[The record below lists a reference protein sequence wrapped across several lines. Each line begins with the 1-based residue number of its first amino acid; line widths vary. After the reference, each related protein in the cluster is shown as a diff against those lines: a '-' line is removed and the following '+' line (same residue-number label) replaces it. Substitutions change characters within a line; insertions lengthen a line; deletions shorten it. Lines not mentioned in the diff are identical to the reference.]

1 MHKEVKTMKTVL
13 TIAGSDCGGAGGIQ
27 ADIKTITAH
36 KLYATSVI
44 TSMTAQNTTG
54 VYDIQE
60 STPKFLGRQIDCVFQ
75 DIYPDAV
82 KIGMV
87 SSEELIEVIACK
99 MEEYQVKNLILD
111 TNIVSNSGRALIG
124 SKAERIILRK
134 LFPMASLILPSI
146 PEAETI
152 SGISID
158 SIEDMGAAAGIISQK
173 YGVRGIFFREGHRI
187 TEKGDMLFENGKITW
202 IEGGYKESAKSM
214 GKGCA
219 LSAAVACNLAK
230 GDILAESVRKAKQ
243 YAKMAAENSLELGK
257 GKNPINHFFERT
269 ETV

>member
-1 MHKEVKTMKTVL
+1 MKTVL

-36 KLYATSVI
+36 RLYATSVI

-87 SSEELIEVIACK
+87 SNEELIEVIARK
-99 MEEYQVKNLILD
+99 LKEYHVKNLVLD
-111 TNIVSNSGRALIG
+111 TNIVSNGGRALIG
-124 SKAERIILRK
+124 SKAERIILMQ
-134 LFPMASLILPSI
+134 LFPMASLILPSTS
-146 PEAETI
+146 EAETI

-158 SIEDMGAAAGIISQK
+158 GIEDMGAAAGIISQK
-173 YGVRGIFFREGHRI
+173 YGIKGIFFREGHRI
-187 TEKGDMLFENGKITW
+187 TEKGDMLFENGRISW
-202 IEGGYKESAKSM
+202 IEGCYKDSSKSI

-230 GDILAESVRKAKQ
+230 GETLKESVRKAKQ
-243 YAKMAAENSLELGK
+243 YTKMVSENSLELGS
-257 GKNPINHFFERT
+257 GRNPVNHFVEMT
-269 ETV
+269 EII

>member
-1 MHKEVKTMKTVL
+1 MKTVL

-36 KLYATSVI
+36 RLYATSAI

-60 STPKFLGRQIDCVFQ
+60 STLKFLGRQIDCVFE

-82 KIGMV
+82 KVGMV
-87 SSEELIEVIACK
+87 SNEKLIDVIAEK
-99 MEEYQVKNLILD
+99 LAKYRVKNVVLD
-111 TNIVSNSGRALIG
+111 TNIVSNSGRRLIG
-124 SKAERIILRK
+124 NNAERIILQE
-134 LFPMASLILPSI
+134 LFPLARLILPSI

-152 SGISID
+152 SGINID

-173 YGVRGIFFREGHRI
+173 YGVKGIFFKEGHRI
-187 TEKGDMLFENGKITW
+187 TEKGDMLFENGKISW
-202 IEGGYKESAKSM
+202 IEGDYVGEGKSM

-219 LSAAVACNLAK
+219 LSAAIACNLAN
-230 GDILAESVRKAKQ
+230 GDTLVESVRKAKK
-243 YAKMAAENSLELGK
+243 YVSKAVENSLELGK
-257 GKNPINHFFERT
+257 GRNPVNHFFEM
-269 ETV
+269 